1 MNANDDL
8 TLTQLRIALGKL
20 TGRRGEPV
28 YDEAVKVVRRWMLAE
43 AKAEIAHVNALAA
56 QLEDRGEKAS
66 GNATVEN
73 KRLAEPCLRFW
84 ICYNRPRWKPK
95 SFRRTETRCVRS
107 VRTGCLA
114 DGRGRGFVR
123 SCAGTIGG
131 GPNRGR
137 CGQTGESAM
146 SKKTKPTI
154 RKSRKVRKT
163 PTPPPPS
170 WPAAT
175 LLSGVGPHGE
185 YWCAYEP
192 EYYLWIGACHWH
204 DERRTWV
211 SSFAARGLA
220 VAEIRRLVAFKKA
233 ALAARQTC
241 NTSTTNTTPFT
252 IQVAAPDGSCK
263 PKKRKAKP

>member
-1 MNANDDL
+1 MERRSA
-8 TLTQLRIALGKL
+8 RGA
-20 TGRRGEPV
+20 TGRSSAG
-28 YDEAVKVVRRWMLAE
+28 
-43 AKAEIAHVNALAA
+43 
-56 QLEDRGEKAS
+56 
-66 GNATVEN
+66 
-73 KRLAEPCLRFW
+73 
-84 ICYNRPRWKPK
+84 
-95 SFRRTETRCVRS
+95 
-107 VRTGCLA
+107 
-114 DGRGRGFVR
+114 GRGKGGAATPAAGRG
-123 SCAGTIGG
+123 
-131 GPNRGR
+131 
-137 CGQTGESAM
+137 M
-146 SKKTKPTI
+146 
-154 RKSRKVRKT
+154 RKSGGTSGKRERKKT

-192 EYYLWIGACHWH
+192 EYYSWIGACHWH